1 MNKIVKLQSEQS
13 GPFNSSKNLID
24 FDLMGGRQ
32 YDLRK
37 AYVNMVGTM
46 TQTDTTPGTG
56 EGVYNWEALWKDK
69 DGNNTNYR
77 FPNVALVKN
86 ARMTT
91 DKTGTL
97 EDIRRVDILRTQ
109 LKQYTENEDDM
120 RGQSYKDLSQA
131 RSQGNL
137 KFGPNIEFNSVG
149 SVKSVVN
156 DVNVQIP
163 LKDMFELGNMSN
175 LPLDKLGNARIHLE
189 MNLDKLAV
197 VGIQGTGTRAAEF
210 GNTKYT
216 EFEDVV
222 AAGDLT
228 TLVSTMKFSDLKY
241 SPFWVGQKLS
251 FSGTGGGGGASI
263 ASVEKVITEISY
275 NKTTQKL
282 TLTLASSLITIGA
295 GESLTAITCDGVD
308 ADSISIEWTEAQI
321 VLEESGTSMSMDE
334 LQYSTYLNEEDN
346 GNALTSFSRQY
357 QVEEECFNLYVCLP
371 DNSDLLCVNTNA
383 NQYEDFRL
391 RNNNV
396 DLTDRSVDYQS
407 PLYKDRLAM
416 TLLNANLPLKNLIE
430 QKMDVQAG
438 FNSRYTT
445 TEKKLIFIGNP
456 LPITPMKKLVQIS
469 ISGNSAG
476 AGVGTLQL
484 YKQVIKSIKL

>member
-24 FDLMGGRQ
+24 FDLMGGKQ

-37 AYVNMVGTM
+37 AYVNLVGSM
-46 TQTDTTPGTG
+46 TQTDTNIATG
-56 EGVYNWEALWKDK
+56 QGVYNWEALWKDK

-91 DKTGTL
+91 DKLTL

-175 LPLDKLGNARIHLE
+175 LPLDKLGNGRIHLE

-197 VGIQGTGTRAAEF
+197 EGIQGTGTRAAEF

-222 AAGDLT
+222 ATGDVT
-228 TLVSTMKFSDLKY
+228 TLISTQKFSDLKY

-263 ASVEKVITEISY
+263 ASVERVITEISY
-275 NKTTQKL
+275 NKTTQKI
-282 TLTLASSLITIGA
+282 TLTLASTLVTLLA
-295 GESLTAITCDGVD
+295 GQSLTGITCDGVD
-308 ADSISIEWTEAQI
+308 PGSISIEWTEAQI
-321 VLEESGTSMSMDE
+321 VLEESGTIMSMDE
-334 LQYSTYLNEEDN
+334 LQYSTYLNEQDSGN
-346 GNALTSFSRQY
+346 GLTSF
-357 QVEEECFNLYVCLP
+357 
-371 DNSDLLCVNTNA
+371 
-383 NQYEDFRL
+383 
-391 RNNNV
+391 
-396 DLTDRSVDYQS
+396 
-407 PLYKDRLAM
+407 
-416 TLLNANLPLKNLIE
+416 
-430 QKMDVQAG
+430 
-438 FNSRYTT
+438 
-445 TEKKLIFIGNP
+445 
-456 LPITPMKKLVQIS
+456 
-469 ISGNSAG
+469 
-476 AGVGTLQL
+476 
-484 YKQVIKSIKL
+484 